1 MQEEMDEMT
10 KTALVLLPTMWT
22 GEKPIIKN
30 SEDVDLKNLINQGY
44 RIKIMNDFQYNG
56 TCWTHFVLEKEE

>member
-1 MQEEMDEMT
+1 MT
-10 KTALVLLPTMWT
+10 KTALVLLPTMWA

-44 RIKIMNDFQYNG
+44 RIKIMNDFEYNG
-56 TCWTHFVLEKEE
+56 SIYTHYVLEKEEK